1 MPLILDDADCL
12 LWIIDP
18 SISPFVNNKNKRRNI
33 LSEEALKN
41 PRSLLN
47 KIKRRCFYNSS
58 LRQEIVDNIKEYQS
72 NDTLRLYTF
81 NDKIAGNI
89 EYIDEPFSIDECQ
102 QWLSNNLV
110 NPRTNEKI
118 NIGSHV
124 FIELIYTTIQYGLPI
139 PPISYTPPISKFEEL
154 VYNRMNKIIKDV
166 KFRFEFM
173 KENDELFLTHDV
185 ASFDRKLQVE
195 TAASAAAKATNSFDV
210 SSSPVSYKSLN
221 MSQKIR
227 LRDKKLEN
235 KEEEKLVTEHLYKK
249 GFVIKQKKDK
259 KVDKEEDKD
268 VFDNFRA
275 FLIDLQD
282 EGLNNDE
289 LINYIL
295 EDVEDHYK
303 ISILESIKKFI
314 TPPPPNFIP
323 QSFLVKNHFDKIEGV
338 IRKFINNICA
348 QLIDPALVFDRYIE
362 ISVLS
367 YNNLYKTFRNNEL
380 IDNVIGELNVFV
392 DRYSSVLDDKVIKYF
407 KNLVEDIIPGNLIS
421 TVNINV
427 LSRISYNTAISN
439 YQNYYYTFLC
449 KYNIKEVKHLEL
461 RLPEGMGLLIGKPLI
476 DAFSNERYFNSNP
489 DYRVI
494 TEDNRLNHFTYEE
507 CKNWVMIPIINP
519 RTFEPILID
528 TPTYNTLLVI
538 SYQYDTNLIP
548 RMITSRGCKIL
559 IALRDAIHKILE
571 EKGQPPQSREQ
582 LENYLIKKK
591 IISDEEF
598 KRANELKELASKY
611 TQIPNIAGLK
621 WKNVGTKKP
630 TTGIEII
637 DKKLKA
643 AFLKLTDKDGEP
655 PFYVLFSEE
664 DFAKFGITDI
674 TKDSYI
680 EIATYYIP
688 AIDTRKSYTNTVGL
702 RWRKINDERYKQGIK
717 RKGVEIINKK
727 LSKAFSK
734 SIGQD
739 SRLPGKVLFSMKDF
753 ENFGIT
759 DVAKNRYVKLAYY
772 YKPVFAKSAN
782 SASRVSSASN
792 SLVATPKINIVRTAD
807 YIAKNRYNII
817 NCLKWVMQPNK
828 DPITNELIYTDSPE
842 YNEIFEQA
850 LIFDNHIEPID
861 ITPKGIKFKNR
872 LLKVQ
877 KTLIG
882 ISKFKKKT
890 PYDVSSAERYE
901 ILTKSEICDSI
912 NNIHVDD
919 DKDTKYS
926 YFKNKMLKMCDKY
939 LGEKRVCNLAN
950 IKKKINDKFIKGKRN
965 VVTAFSYYEGSA
977 LCSLIVDYDIRNK
990 KLKLYDNDVQNKF
1003 INHYKRIFKVLIY
1016 EIVEQYGNLHS
1027 IKKRP
1032 VDVGGV
1038 SREFFTKLFEELFC
1052 DEENKKRPFI
1062 QPEKN
1067 NGSNRYYINPNFEPD
1082 ENFKTVIK
1090 YINKDIKVIGDYNTG
1105 EEYEHIYYIIGKFL
1119 GITLVNEEIGLP
1131 KQFSTYILSR
1141 FINPQKTINY
1151 YDILYYYLK
1160 DFSNSRPYMN
1170 MMNEKQK
1177 NNIDY
1182 CDFNFNDYYIIS
1194 KSLKSN
1200 PEGHPITK
1208 ENYIKY
1214 ILQLAKHIVTKNFL
1228 LKKVEGYDKNM
1239 KKRYELLFSGFNS
1252 ELSAI
1257 LYNNNVSIDMLDKL
1271 ITNEQLD
1278 PVILIEFAKKLK
1290 ISVIKFVGQEDIYNP
1305 NTYPTK
1311 TDEEIHSI
1319 IKELRIYL
1327 TNIITIKR
1335 EGTTDEQHY
1344 GFIKKLLQFWS
1355 GFSHYN
1361 KLAGVEENGYK
1372 FFYLYGGDVRMF
1384 PMAHTC
1390 SYQLDFFG
1398 FPEDK
1403 TTAEEK
1409 ETYLYDKLKFAVF
1422 SAGGMDIA

>member
-1 MPLILDDADCL
+1 MPLQLDDADCL

-18 SISPFVNNKNKRRNI
+18 SISPFVNNKNNRRNI

-47 KIKRRCFYNSS
+47 KIKRRCFFNSS
-58 LRQEIVDNIKEYQS
+58 LRQKIVDQIKEYQR
-72 NDTLRLYTF
+72 DGTLRLYTL
-81 NDKIAGNI
+81 NDKISGNL
-89 EYIDEPFSIDECQ
+89 EYINKPFSIDECR
-102 QWLSNNLV
+102 QWLSNHFV

-118 NIGSHV
+118 NIGSHI
-124 FIELIYTTIQYGLPI
+124 FIELIYTAIQYGLPT
-139 PPISYTPPISKFEEL
+139 PSISYTPPISKFEEL
-154 VYNRMNKIIKDV
+154 AYNRMNKIIKDV
-166 KFRFEFM
+166 KFRYEFM
-173 KENDELFLTHDV
+173 KENDELFLTHDIE
-185 ASFDRKLQVE
+185 SFDREQQVA
-195 TAASAAAKATNSFDV
+195 TSASAASAAAKAKNSFDV
-210 SSSPVSYKSLN
+210 SSSSTSYKSLN

-235 KEEEKLVTEHLYKK
+235 KEEEKLVAEHLYKK

-259 KVDKEEDKD
+259 KVDKEEDKE

-282 EGLNNDE
+282 EGLNKNE

-303 ISILESIKKFI
+303 TSILESIKKFI
-314 TPPPPNFIP
+314 TPPPPHFLP
-323 QSFLVKNHFDKIEGV
+323 QSFLVKHNFDTIEGV

-348 QLIDPALVFDRYIE
+348 QLIDPAFVFDRYIE

-367 YNNLYKTFRNNEL
+367 YNNLYETFRNNEL
-380 IDNVIGELNVFV
+380 IDNVIGELKVFV

-407 KNLVEDIIPGNLIS
+407 KNIVEDRIPGNLIS
-421 TVNINV
+421 KVYING
-427 LSRISYNTAISN
+427 LTMISYNTAISD

-449 KYNIKEVKHLEL
+449 KFNIKEVKHREI
-461 RLPEGMGLLIGKPLI
+461 RLPEGMGLLIGKPLT

-489 DYRVI
+489 DHRVI
-494 TEDNRLNHFTYEE
+494 TEDNRLNLFTYEE

-528 TPTYNTLLVI
+528 TPIYNTLLVI

-548 RMITSRGCKIL
+548 RMLTSRGCKIL

-571 EKGQPPQSREQ
+571 EKEQPPQSREQ

-591 IISDEEF
+591 IITDEQF
-598 KRANELKELASKY
+598 KRANELRELASKY

-643 AFLKLTDKDGEP
+643 AFLKLTDKDGKP

-664 DFAKFGITDI
+664 EFAKFGITDI

-688 AIDTRKSYTNTVGL
+688 AIHTRRGATNNVGL
-702 RWRKINDERYKQGIK
+702 KWKRINDERYKEGIK
-717 RKGVEIINKK
+717 RKGIEIINKK

-734 SIGQD
+734 STGQD
-739 SRLPGKVLFSMKDF
+739 SRLPGKVLFSKKDF
-753 ENFGIT
+753 ENFGISA
-759 DVAKNRYVKLAYY
+759 VAKNGYVKFAYY
-772 YKPVFAKSAN
+772 YKPVVAKS
-782 SASRVSSASN
+782 VSSVSN
-792 SLVATPKINIVRTAD
+792 SRIESPKINIIRTAD

-828 DPITNELIYTDSPE
+828 NPITNELIYTDSPE

-861 ITPKGIKFKNR
+861 ITPKGIKFKNK
-872 LLKVQ
+872 LLKIQ
-877 KTLIG
+877 KTFIG

-919 DKDTKYS
+919 DNDTKYS

-965 VVTAFSYYEGSA
+965 VVTAFSYFEGSA
-977 LCSLIVDYDIRNK
+977 LCSVIADYDMRNK

-1003 INHYKRIFKVLIY
+1003 INHYKRIFKVFIY
-1016 EIVEQYGNLHS
+1016 EIVEKDGELHS
-1027 IKKRP
+1027 IKKIP
-1032 VDVGGV
+1032 VDAGGV

-1062 QPEKN
+1062 LPEKN

-1090 YINKDIKVIGDYNTG
+1090 YLNKDMQVIGDYNT
-1105 EEYEHIYYIIGKFL
+1105 EKEYEQIYYIIGKFL
-1119 GITLVNEEIGLP
+1119 GIALVNEEIGIP

-1141 FINPQKTINY
+1141 FINPPKTINY

-1214 ILQLAKHIVTKNFL
+1214 ILQLSKHIVTKNFL
-1228 LKKVEGYDKNM
+1228 LNGIEGSDKNM
-1239 KKRYELLFSGFNS
+1239 KRRYESLFSGFNS

-1278 PVILIEFAKKLK
+1278 PVILIEFAEKLK
-1290 ISVIKFVGQEDIYNP
+1290 ISVIKFVGRSDIYNP
-1305 NTYPTK
+1305 NTGATK
-1311 TDEEIHSI
+1311 TEAEKQAIIDEL
-1319 IKELRIYL
+1319 KIYL

-1344 GFIKKLLQFWS
+1344 SFIKKLLQFWS

-1361 KLAGVEENGYK
+1361 KLAEVEENGYK

-1409 ETYLYDKLKFAVF
+1409 ETYLYEKLKFAVF
-1422 SAGGMDIA
+1422 SARGMDIA